1 MMIEL
6 ASTAFIILFVVIDPV
21 GIAPMFAGLTSGD
34 SEADRK
40 KTALKGVCIAGLV
53 LLLFTL
59 AGESLLRYLNV
70 NTASFSIAGGVLLF
84 LLAVDMVLVRDSGL
98 RSVTIGEQAEA
109 KTKTDIS
116 VFPLAIPMIAGP
128 GSLTTILLLQDK
140 GVYSLDTIIILGVL
154 IVVLVLTYAMLVMA
168 VKITSMLG
176 ETGTN
181 VITRVFGIILAALAT
196 QFILNGLTQTFPGW
210 VGS

>member
-6 ASTAFIILFVVIDPV
+6 ASTAFIILFVVVDPV

-59 AGESLLRYLNV
+59 AGEGVLRYLHV
-70 NTASFSIAGGVLLF
+70 NTASFSIAGGILLF
-84 LLAVDMVLVRDSGL
+84 LLAIDMVLVRDSGL
-98 RSVTIGEQAEA
+98 RSATISEQAEA

-140 GVYSLDTIIILGVL
+140 GVYSLETIVILGVL
-154 IVVLVLTYAMLVMA
+154 LVVLVLTYSMLVLS
-168 VKITSMLG
+168 VKITGILG

-210 VGS
+210 TGS

>member
-1 MMIEL
+1 MIEL
-6 ASTAFIILFVVIDPV
+6 ALTAFIILFVVIDPV

-59 AGESLLRYLNV
+59 TGEPILRYLNI

-98 RSVTIGEQAEA
+98 RSATVAEQAEA

-140 GVYSLDTIIILGVL
+140 GVYSQETIVILGVL
-154 IVVLVLTYAMLVMA
+154 ILVLVLTYGMLVLA
-168 VKITSMLG
+168 VKITRILG
-176 ETGTN
+176 ETGAN

-196 QFILNGLTQTFPGW
+196 QFILNGLIQTFPAW
-210 VGS
+210 AGS